1 MKKAASSSYH
11 LITLIICTLFIICMA
26 LYIISSRHLT
36 VCYKPEI
43 TEESSSVISNPYRG
57 FYVLS
62 GYILS
67 DDTSVENAADWCKKS
82 CKSNPYPLMLLEVNL
97 KNYADTRI
105 SSKALRQLD
114 ALLTECASAKKQVI
128 LRFLYD
134 WDGLAMKSEPSDFY
148 RIKEHMQQISATVN
162 NHTDCIYIMQGVFTG
177 NNGEMNNTNYSDINQ
192 VRQLAETLGDVISPD
207 IYLSVRT
214 PAQLRGILRS
224 KLPLTSQDAN
234 NGSLASRLGLFNDG
248 MLGSV
253 YDLGTYDDTP
263 LSSES
268 SISEPGTRSEELLY
282 QYKLCQ
288 YVPNGG
294 EVTVDNE
301 YNDLD
306 NAIADLAQMHISYL
320 NSQHDPEVLNKWRSS
335 IYNGTDVFSGSNGY
349 DYIDAHLG
357 YRYLIKDSHLDFH
370 SFAGDKAT
378 LYFTIENTGF
388 SSAYKK
394 FNTTLLIVNNNT
406 SKKQELELSID
417 NRTIASQDKAI
428 FHTEL
433 DVRSLE
439 KGTYTLSLQMKDP
452 YTKDYIH
459 FANKGLE
466 DNNTILLGTLDIK

>member
-1 MKKAASSSYH
+1 MKKVPPAMYRFILFFICAV
-11 LITLIICTLFIICMA
+11 LTLGTTIYA
-26 LYIISSRHLT
+26 ISARRLT
-36 VCYKPEI
+36 VSYEPQN
-43 TEESSSVISNPYRG
+43 TEESAEPITNPYRG
-57 FYVLS
+57 FYTMS

-67 DDTSVENAADWCKKS
+67 DDSSVEDASDWCKKS
-82 CKSNPYPLMLLEVNL
+82 CKDNPYPLMLLEVNL

-105 SSKALRQLD
+105 SQKALRQLD
-114 ALLTECASAKKQVI
+114 TLLTECASAKKQVI

-134 WDGLAMKSEPSDFY
+134 WDGQAMESEPSDFY
-148 RIKEHMQQISATVN
+148 RIKNHMKQISTTVN
-162 NHTDCIYIMQGVFTG
+162 NHADCVYIMQGVFTG
-177 NNGEMNNTNYSDINQ
+177 NNGEMNNTNYGDINQ
-192 VRQLAETLGDVISPD
+192 VRQLAETLGDLISTD

-224 KLPLTSQDAN
+224 KIPLTSQNAN
-234 NGSLASRLGLFNDG
+234 SGSLASRLGLFNDG

-263 LSSES
+263 LSSGNS
-268 SISEPGTRSEELLY
+268 VSEPGTRSEELLY

-306 NAIADLAQMHISYL
+306 NAIADLAQMHVSYL
-320 NSQHDPEVLNKWRSS
+320 NSQHDPDVLNKWRNSV
-335 IYNGTDVFSGSNGY
+335 YNGTGVFSGSNGY
-349 DYIDAHLG
+349 DYVDAHLG

-394 FNTTLLIVNNNT
+394 FNTTLLITNNNT
-406 SKKQELELSID
+406 SKKQKLELNIN
-417 NRTIASQDKAI
+417 NRTIASQDEAI

-452 YTKDYIH
+452 YTKNYIH
-459 FANKGLE
+459 FANKEQE
-466 DNNTILLGTLDIK
+466 DSSTVLLGTLDIK